1 MTIGNSYGNIYFPL
15 TQDVD
20 SVAWNPDGNK
30 AIIFNLTSTAQF
42 FTAKE
47 FDYQYNPYGNGSFY
61 IRLVGPQPFYLQ
73 VAGNVFT
80 QGDRWSYITS
90 NATTVITNSQGGP
103 VVVAFHS
110 LPVGPPSTFTPPTQG
125 PIAAFNKTVSNTLYT
140 GTQLALQYPLT
151 FLLAGL
157 LFILALIGV
166 ASGKKTVRDLGITG
180 TILVLFNWFFANVYT
195 NTPVSGLTY
204 HETPLTFAL
213 YGVSAT
219 TVAFL
224 GVMGFILSLGI
235 TGAAVAAYRD

>member
-20 SVAWNPDGNK
+20 SVAWYPDPNK
-30 AIIFNLTSTAQF
+30 AVVFNLTTTAQF
-42 FTAKE
+42 FTANE

-80 QGDRWSYITS
+80 QGDRWSYVTS
-90 NATTVITNSQGGP
+90 NSTTIITNSQGGP

-110 LPVGPPSTFTPPTQG
+110 LPVGPPSTFSPPTQG

-157 LFILALIGV
+157 LFIITLGGV

-180 TILVLFNWFFANVYT
+180 TVLVLLNWLFANIYT
-195 NTPVSGLTY
+195 STPVSGIVY
-204 HETPLTFAL
+204 RETPLTFAL

-219 TVAFL
+219 SWAFAGIMSFVL
-224 GVMGFILSLGI
+224 ATGVV
-235 TGAAVAAYRD
+235 GAAIAAYRD